1 MPMRA
6 PDLPPAARPLAAGSL
21 AVLAGSA
28 AGLWAPGPLAA
39 VAGLVALLRVCWIDE
54 NIRQD
59 LDGAERMPAGYA
71 HTLRLRRNLAARLFG
86 AAPEPIT
93 CPRLLASHLRAQ
105 AHAIYAFLFG
115 LLAAA
120 LAAGAG
126 DGALGLAAAAGALG
140 LGLGRVDRLAR
151 ADAHLRR
158 GEALPRP
165 LLDDRGPLLRLLVNP
180 GTGGRSDARPD
191 PAGDEAGNA
200 HRHGQRHGQRHG
212 PIHGR
217 RQGPDHG
224 QGRRRG

>member
-1 MPMRA
+1 MPIRA

-71 HTLRLRRNLAARLFG
+71 RTLRLRRNLAARVFG

-105 AHAIYAFLFG
+105 AHAIFAFLFG

-165 LLDDRGPLLRLLVNP
+165 LLDDRGPLVRLLVNP
-180 GTGGRSDARPD
+180 GTGGPSDARPD
-191 PAGDEAGNA
+191 PACDANGQA
-200 HRHGQRHGQRHG
+200 HGRGQTHGQGHGQRHGQGHG
-212 PIHGR
+212 QR
-217 RQGPDHG
+217 HG
-224 QGRRRG
+224 QGHGRG